1 MPKLNNFTFA
11 YNSEPLRDDPSMTR
25 DRLAKMVK
33 GWRKHKDFTVTR
45 TSTKNS
51 SEFIVIVGGLTA
63 TARVS
68 S

>member
-11 YNSEPLRDDPSMTR
+11 YNSEPLRADPFMTR

-45 TSTKNS
+45 TSTKKK
-51 SEFIVIVGGLTA
+51 IVNL
-63 TARVS
+63 
-68 S
+68 